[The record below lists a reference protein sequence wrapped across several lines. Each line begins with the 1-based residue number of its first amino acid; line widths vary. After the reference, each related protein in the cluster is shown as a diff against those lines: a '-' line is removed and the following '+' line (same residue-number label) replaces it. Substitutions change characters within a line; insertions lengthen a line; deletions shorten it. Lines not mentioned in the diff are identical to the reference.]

1 MQKIIIYTVILIVS
15 LLSKVVAQN
24 TETIEKSTEW
34 IARGSKP
41 QSYEMGSL
49 KNSTDKTQEIF
60 TIKSLDKKINGF
72 GNLMQS
78 IKSDLYL
85 GKTIKMSGYVKNK
98 NVKSWAGLWM
108 RIDYHETK
116 VLAFDN
122 MQNRGIKGT
131 NDWKKYE
138 IVLYVPAG
146 ATNMSYGVLLDG
158 IGQIWFKDVQLQI
171 VDDST
176 PETGIIKGRNSKNI
190 SFEEKA
196 KAIARSIEIITT
208 EERKALKAEIEAL
221 NLQEAELKIT
231 AEKGKELKQKAAEK
245 CANNIETKVAIEEA
259 KLAQLVQDKVDGKI
273 TDSNEKSKRE
283 GTTIILG
290 SSSRNDSIGKN
301 RTEINFP
308 TTKVYRGEQNKI
320 ERKSKRTTSQFVFAM
335 GLNNAIPKLK
345 DIENSDF
352 RVWGSHFYEWGVTYN
367 SRLIKNHN
375 LVHAKYGFSVMYNNL
390 RPTDNR
396 YFVKS
401 GNQTYLATSNF
412 DLEESRL
419 RNVYL
424 AAPFHLEFD
433 FTPKKYSKDGTKSY
447 FRTHESIRLGIGGY
461 AGVRIKSKQL
471 LHIEVDGD
479 TEKTKQK
486 GDFNVSDFNYGLS
499 TYIGYRATSLYFKYD
514 MNPMFKKNSDI
525 NHVPLNNVS
534 FGIRWDF
541 N

>member
-1 MQKIIIYTVILIVS
+1 MQKIILYTIFIVVS
-15 LLSKVVAQN
+15 FLSKVVAQEKTFEKQVKEIASN
-24 TETIEKSTEW
+24 IELITNKE
-34 IARGSKP
+34 KNN
-41 QSYEMGSL
+41 L
-49 KNSTDKTQEIF
+49 KVEVEAI
-60 TIKSLDKKINGF
+60 
-72 GNLMQS
+72 
-78 IKSDLYL
+78 DLQ
-85 GKTIKMSGYVKNK
+85 VKE
-98 NVKSWAGLWM
+98 G
-108 RIDYHETK
+108 
-116 VLAFDN
+116 
-122 MQNRGIKGT
+122 
-131 NDWKKYE
+131 
-138 IVLYVPAG
+138 
-146 ATNMSYGVLLDG
+146 
-158 IGQIWFKDVQLQI
+158 
-171 VDDST
+171 
-176 PETGIIKGRNSKNI
+176 
-190 SFEEKA
+190 
-196 KAIARSIEIITT
+196 
-208 EERKALKAEIEAL
+208 
-221 NLQEAELKIT
+221 KIT
-231 AEKGKELKQKAAEK
+231 AEKGKELKQKIAEEFAK
-245 CANNIETKVAIEEA
+245 NIENKVAMEEA
-259 KLAQLVQDKVDGKI
+259 KLAQLVQDKVDGKF
-273 TDSNEKSKRE
+273 TVSEEKLKKG

-290 SSSRNDSIGKN
+290 SSRNDSIGKN
-301 RTEINFP
+301 RTEINL
-308 TTKVYRGEQNKI
+308 TTMKVYKGEQDKI

-335 GLNNAIPKLK
+335 GLNNAIPELK

-401 GNQTYLATSNF
+401 GNQTYLATSNL

-433 FTPKKYSKDGTKSY
+433 FTPKKYSKDGTTSY

-514 MNPMFKKNSDI
+514 MNPLFKKNSDI